1 MAQVSVEVNGRPYV
15 IGCEDGQEQ
24 RLTQLAAVVDAQIR
38 QVGRDVGPLGET
50 RLLLMGALVMADD
63 IADLRG
69 EIETLRAQVAEAK
82 ADIGRAE
89 LAAVAALDA
98 AAARLERLAAD

>member
-1 MAQVSVEVNGRPYV
+1 VAQVSVEVNGRPYV

-63 IADLRG
+63 MADLRG

-82 ADIGRAE
+82 ADVGRAE

-98 AAARLERLAAD
+98 AAARIERLAGG